1 MKNRIYAI
9 CGVVFLFPVLA
20 LSQQPNPAAAAP
32 AQQAPVL
39 NPRPAYAPAPNAGEG
54 RFHLDVQVTDKQGK
68 PVTGL
73 ELQDFTL
80 LDDGRPAKILSFHA
94 IDAAAQGTGPATDV
108 VLLIDAVDVDFQT
121 VSRTRDEIERF
132 LRQNDGRLAH
142 PVSIFIYND
151 TGVKILQQP
160 STDGNA
166 LAAQLHAS
174 EAGLRVIGR
183 AGGENW
189 DIERFSD
196 GIKWI
201 IDIAKNFARKPGRKL
216 LIWAGPGWPLLDQ
229 VNIEPTPK
237 AVQQMFNNIVE
248 LSGAL
253 REGHTTL
260 YSVNLGLPNGGTYLY
275 QGYLKGVRTAGKANP
290 PNLGLKVLAVQ
301 SGGLVLAP
309 SNDLASELETCVQ
322 DAGAFYTISFDPP
335 KADKPNEYHDLKV
348 VVGKPGLTART
359 STGYYNQP

>member
-142 PVSIFIYND
+142 PPSPEPPLPAQI
-151 TGVKILQQP
+151 TGYLICVGPAVRAARPRTCSVKHLEENVGAAAFKL
-160 STDGNA
+160 TDDEFDE
-166 LAAQLHAS
+166 LAA
-174 EAGLRVIGR
+174 GVPKPCWLRR
-183 AGGENW
+183 
-189 DIERFSD
+189 
-196 GIKWI
+196 
-201 IDIAKNFARKPGRKL
+201 
-216 LIWAGPGWPLLDQ
+216 
-229 VNIEPTPK
+229 
-237 AVQQMFNNIVE
+237 
-248 LSGAL
+248 
-253 REGHTTL
+253 
-260 YSVNLGLPNGGTYLY
+260 
-275 QGYLKGVRTAGKANP
+275 
-290 PNLGLKVLAVQ
+290 
-301 SGGLVLAP
+301 
-309 SNDLASELETCVQ
+309 
-322 DAGAFYTISFDPP
+322 
-335 KADKPNEYHDLKV
+335 
-348 VVGKPGLTART
+348 
-359 STGYYNQP
+359 